1 MMSAPVALV
10 ADVVV
15 AIRKYLKRDVR
26 VRKGAAAHRFV
37 VNDVPNQ
44 AFVDTATNA
53 PRLIL

>member
-1 MMSAPVALV
+1 MFAPVALV